1 VITSSSSSAW
11 MRSAAVEIGEG
22 QAIGVTP
29 DGKYAIAFLPSQPT
43 KLRVLATGAG
53 ESGTLDV
60 APVSVDRA
68 LISWMPGGKEFVF
81 LGHEGEAPPRGYRV
95 SFGGGPAR
103 PLTNL
108 PGAHLW
114 NRVSPDGKFVLE
126 TSAVANEPEQDI
138 IVELATGKARAAP
151 LQHGDEPVEWDRDGV
166 HAFVVQKSDVEA
178 TIFRVDLNTGKR
190 EVWKQI
196 HPADPAGILSLR
208 SFFLT
213 PTGSAYTYSAARGL
227 SALYVY
233 SQQ

>member
-1 VITSSSSSAW
+1 
-11 MRSAAVEIGEG
+11 VEIGDG

-43 KLRVLATGAG
+43 KLRVLATRAG
-53 ESGTLDV
+53 QSGTMDV

-81 LGHEGEAPPRGYRV
+81 LGHEGEGPLHGYHA

-108 PGAHLW
+108 PGGHLW
-114 NRVSPDGKFVLE
+114 NCVSPDGKYVLE
-126 TSAVANEPEQDI
+126 TSVPANEPAQNV
-138 IVELATGKARAAP
+138 IVELATGKVRNAP
-151 LQHGDEPVEWDRDGV
+151 LLQGDQPVQWDQDGA
-166 HAFVVQKSDVEA
+166 HAFVVQKTEVEA
-178 TIFRVDLNTGKR
+178 TIFRVDLNSGKR

-196 HPADPAGILSLR
+196 RPADPSGILSLR
-208 SFFLT
+208 SFFVT
-213 PTGSAYTYSAARGL
+213 PSGSAYGYSAARAL
-227 SALYVY
+227 SSLYVY

>member
-1 VITSSSSSAW
+1 
-11 MRSAAVEIGEG
+11 M
-22 QAIGVTP
+22 
-29 DGKYAIAFLPSQPT
+29 
-43 KLRVLATGAG
+43 
-53 ESGTLDV
+53 

-81 LGHEGEAPPRGYRV
+81 LGHEGDGPLRGYRV

-108 PGAHLW
+108 PGTQLW
-114 NRVSPDGKFVLE
+114 NRISLDGKFLLA
-126 TSAVANEPEQDI
+126 TSAVANEPERDI

-190 EVWKQI
+190 EIWKQI
-196 HPADPAGILSLR
+196 RPTDPAGILSLR
-208 SFFLT
+208 SFFVT